1 MEKTRKGGFS
11 GLDSS
16 VSLKQYEH
24 WSNNLSYFLG
34 PVSNVTCS
42 NFGLDGLAAGT
53 TLPLGLL
60 PVDPVVANTNLVPAT
75 RDHVRY
81 FPVLVFLNNLWGLA
95 IRNRIVVPARQATLA
110 GGIDS
115 LESILGLFKILK
127 IRALIWTRTVE

>member
-60 PVDPVVANTNLVPAT
+60 PVDPVVANTNLVPAMHT
-75 RDHVRY
+75 TTHK
-81 FPVLVFLNNLWGLA
+81 VLSS
-95 IRNRIVVPARQATLA
+95 A
-110 GGIDS
+110 GI
-115 LESILGLFKILK
+115 FKQSMG
-127 IRALIWTRTVE
+127 ASD